1 MEEEIR
7 NQVALFTHS
16 NSLPKIELHAH
27 LNGSI
32 RKSTLIELLSQED
45 KDKLEELY
53 PKMDFLTAMKF
64 FSITSKIITDLSIV
78 RRITREMIE
87 DWNKHN
93 VMYMEIRTTLK
104 SKPNL
109 FSKEEYLYAVLDE
122 INKGNKKYDIITRLI
137 ISLDREKSI
146 EDYEDTLQIYKN
158 FKDGE
163 LKKLIVGI
171 DYCGNEINEKH
182 KYQEIIPILQQF
194 RDEGLKITVHMGE
207 SPNYQIFPFD
217 EFRPDR
223 VSHAYFFKDIHYH
236 QFMKR
241 KIPVEVCP
249 TLSYKIT
256 HATDF
261 SKIPMSNFYNK
272 KIEDEEGKE
281 FVYDL
286 ISINTDDVMLV
297 LTDISQEYFEVASN
311 FGMTIKDL
319 KNIIIKTIDT
329 IFEKDENVRNKLRE
343 KINNYPC

>member
-1 MEEEIR
+1 MEMFTNNNGKWKIENGKLFITMTFFVLCL
-7 NQVALFTHS
+7 VALKCYAFANFYLVATS
-16 NSLPKIELHAH
+16 
-27 LNGSI
+27 
-32 RKSTLIELLSQED
+32 D
-45 KDKLEELY
+45 KDLQAKVEFLDKL
-53 PKMDFLTAMKF
+53 
-64 FSITSKIITDLSIV
+64 SV
-78 RRITREMIE
+78 
-87 DWNKHN
+87 
-93 VMYMEIRTTLK
+93 
-104 SKPNL
+104 
-109 FSKEEYLYAVLDE
+109 
-122 INKGNKKYDIITRLI
+122 
-137 ISLDREKSI
+137 
-146 EDYEDTLQIYKN
+146 
-158 FKDGE
+158 
-163 LKKLIVGI
+163 
-171 DYCGNEINEKH
+171 CEKH

-207 SPNYQIFPFD
+207 NPNYQIFPFD